1 MAAASCEQ
9 CPFRARYDANPK
21 SLLGRL
27 WRWHINFCPGWK
39 GYFTSLPKDEKAKL
53 AEMYEFRKYQQQG

>member
-1 MAAASCEQ
+1 MAAAGCAQ
-9 CPFRARYDANPK
+9 CAFRARYDEAPR

-39 GYFTSLPKDEKAKL
+39 GYFTSLPPDEKAKL
-53 AEMYEFRKYQQQG
+53 ASMYEFRKYQQ

>member
-1 MAAASCEQ
+1 MAEQ
-9 CPFRARYDANPK
+9 HCVKCGFRARYDNNPK

-39 GYFTSLPKDEKAKL
+39 GYFTSLPPEEKAKL
-53 AEMYEFRKYQQQG
+53 AERYKFGKYQ

>member
-1 MAAASCEQ
+1 MAEENCANCA
-9 CPFRARYDANPK
+9 FRARYDRNPK

-39 GYFTSLPKDEKAKL
+39 KYFTSLPEKDKATL
-53 AEMYEFRKYQQQG
+53 AKRYTFSKYQ

>member
-1 MAAASCEQ
+1 MAEANCARCA
-9 CPFRARYDANPK
+9 FRARYDANPK

-39 GYFTSLPKDEKAKL
+39 GYFTSLPQDEKVRL
-53 AEMYEFRKYQQQG
+53 ASMYEFRKYQQ